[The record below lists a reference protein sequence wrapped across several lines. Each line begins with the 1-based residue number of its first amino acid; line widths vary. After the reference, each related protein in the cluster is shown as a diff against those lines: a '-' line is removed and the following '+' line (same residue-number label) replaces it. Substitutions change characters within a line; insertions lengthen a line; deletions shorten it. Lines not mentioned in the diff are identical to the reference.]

1 MSENVNKKNLY
12 KLTKN
17 ELVNLYSDLMN
28 AYQFVCSELNQ
39 SKHSMLYEYAPE
51 KENVIRDYLR
61 TLDKEQVINLY
72 LQARFDN
79 MFNK

>member
-17 ELVNLYSDLMN
+17 ELVDLYSDLMN

-39 SKHSMLYEYAPE
+39 RHSILSKYVPD
-51 KENVIRDYLR
+51 KENIIRDYLR